1 METLKRQQHDLQQGS
16 SAWHDFRAQHIG
28 ASEIAAVLGLSKYT
42 TRAELLRIK
51 ATGIT
56 PDVDSAT
63 QRIFDRGHETE
74 ALARPIAE
82 GIVGEELYP
91 TTWSY
96 GRLSASCDG
105 LTAMDDIGFEHKQF
119 NKDLFE
125 LVSRGE
131 LPDTHM
137 PQVQQCLLVTGAE
150 KWLFMVSDGT
160 EQNCAHMWVYPDQSW
175 FERIEAAAEQ
185 FYKDLETYTP
195 PEIII
200 QPKADAIPDLPA
212 LFIHAK
218 GEITTNNM
226 REYGEAL
233 AARLADVRAIV
244 LVDDKDFANAKA
256 AAKMFRSQ
264 IEILKTT
271 KAGMLAQT
279 TTIGEAAAMID
290 AWAEDLRVTALQLE
304 KDVEREDKLKKESIV
319 QSARIQFSN
328 HVAALQAEL
337 AVILNV
343 VAPNFAE
350 AIKNKRNYESM
361 QQAVDGMLANA
372 KLDADAVA
380 RDLREKHGWY
390 IQNAGEYSFL
400 FSDLQSLIYKD
411 ADSFQAV
418 ARNRILTHQDQERIK
433 TEQAAKAQAEREER
447 IRMEAEEKAKREVAQ
462 REEQIKREAAAKER
476 ELIAAEQEK
485 ERAGQKSEQEKS
497 SAEIAENPSVEQKP
511 VFNKEIQDE
520 SEAIK
525 AIPVEIGLEVP
536 PKVTIPAQSKVGQS
550 IEAVRLP
557 TRNQIIAAITQKY
570 PLVTEAEAIKAIR
583 LAFPELQQE
592 AA

>member
-1 METLKRQQHDLQQGS
+1 MENLKRQQHDLDQGS
-16 SAWHDFRAQHIG
+16 SQWHEFRSQHIG

-51 ATGIT
+51 STGIT

-74 ALARPIAE
+74 SLARPIAE
-82 GIVGEELYP
+82 KIIGEELYP

-96 GRLSASCDG
+96 GGLSASCDG
-105 LTAMDDIGFEHKQF
+105 LTAMDDIGWEHKQF
-119 NKDLFE
+119 NKELFE
-125 LVSRGE
+125 KVSRGE
-131 LPDTHM
+131 LPDSHM
-137 PQVQQCLLVTGAE
+137 PQVQQELLVTNAE

-160 EQNCAHMWVYPDQSW
+160 EENCAHMWVYPDLNW

-185 FYKDLETYTP
+185 FNKDLETYAP

-244 LVDDKDFANAKA
+244 LIDDKDFANAKA
-256 AAKMFRSQ
+256 AAKKFREQ
-264 IEILKTT
+264 IEVLKTT

-290 AWAEDLRVTALQLE
+290 AWAEDLRITALQLE

-328 HVAALQAEL
+328 HVAALQSEL
-337 AVILNV
+337 AVVFNV
-343 VAPNFAE
+343 AQPNFAE
-350 AIKNKRNYESM
+350 AIKGKRNYESM

-372 KLDADAVA
+372 KLDANAA
-380 RDLREKHGWY
+380 AKDLREKYNWFFEEAINKPP
-390 IQNAGEYSFL
+390 IQYKFL
-400 FSDLQSLIYKD
+400 FNDLDAIIRKQVADFQLTVTSRIKD
-411 ADSFQAV
+411 YQE
-418 ARNRILTHQDQERIK
+418 QERIK
-433 TEQAAKAQAEREER
+433 SEQVAKAQAEREER
-447 IRMEAEEKAKREVAQ
+447 IRREAEEKAQRESAK
-462 REEQIKREAAAKER
+462 REEQIKREAEAKARAEER
-476 ELIAAEQEK
+476 TRIEAEQEK
-485 ERAGQKSEQEKS
+485 ERAAQKAEQEKS
-497 SAEIAENPSVEQKP
+497 NTEVAENPSVEQMP
-511 VFNKEIQDE
+511 VFNKEIQGE
-520 SEAIK
+520 
-525 AIPVEIGLEVP
+525 
-536 PKVTIPAQSKVGQS
+536 SKVVKG
-550 IEAVRLP
+550 IETARLP
-557 TRNQIIAAITQKY
+557 NRNQIIAAISAKFF
-570 PLVTEAEAIKAIR
+570 LTEAEAVKAIG
-583 LAFPELQQE
+583 LAFSELQQE